1 MGTAFAVMLILALA
15 WPVAKSF
22 GEEDAANGGAP
33 TEAPAEGADEAPLGL
48 VPRALF
54 TLEVVDREPGEEI
67 TSLSNDHR
75 QIIFFT
81 ELRDLTGQR
90 VLHRWEY
97 KGEVVA
103 EVPFE
108 VRGPR
113 WRVYSVK
120 TLKPDQVGEWSVSV
134 VDGYGRVLSERS
146 FSYFP
151 APALEKPEISEEQSP
166 E

>member
-1 MGTAFAVMLILALA
+1 MGTALAVILILALA
-15 WPVAKSF
+15 WPVATAF
-22 GEEDAANGGAP
+22 AEEDAADAVAP
-33 TEAPAEGADEAPLGL
+33 KEAADEAPLGL
-48 VPRALF
+48 VPRALL
-54 TLEVVDREPGEEI
+54 TLTVVDREPGEEI

-120 TLKPDQVGEWSVSV
+120 SLKPDQVGEWSVSV
-134 VDGYGRVLSERS
+134 VDGYGRILSARS

-151 APALEKPEISEEQSP
+151 AQTLEKPVAPEEQSP
-166 E
+166 D